1 MRRKRAA
8 EIMSRRKASREG
20 EDSGGRVVGD
30 GEAGEG
36 GGGGGGRRKER
47 NYHLR
52 IVSLWGEQERI
63 KVGGNEGGNGG

>member
-30 GEAGEG
+30 GEAG
-36 GGGGGGRRKER
+36 GGGRRKER

-52 IVSLWGEQERI
+52 IVSLWGEQERM